1 MWRKILTFFSA
12 WWPSMIVV
20 AVILYATWVPKPLDP
35 DDIPPIPEIDKIIHA
50 VMMGGFVGALLFDI
64 RRHRRDIVLSLRLV
78 LKVALAVAVFSA
90 VEEFVQGIL
99 PIGRPSDPLDLVAD
113 WIGVIFGALLAPP
126 AVNAVLPRK

>member
-1 MWRKILTFFSA
+1 
-12 WWPSMIVV
+12 MIVV